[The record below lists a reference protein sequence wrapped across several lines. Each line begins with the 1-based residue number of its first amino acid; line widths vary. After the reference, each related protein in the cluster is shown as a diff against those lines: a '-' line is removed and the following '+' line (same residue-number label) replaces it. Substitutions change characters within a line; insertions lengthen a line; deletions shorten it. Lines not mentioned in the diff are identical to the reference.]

1 MPLRDFF
8 HKPLANECDWS
19 TLHGTWAHTIL
30 QRLNRAVLHAP
41 YAARSFVH
49 LGTQIEVDVSAV
61 RREGT
66 PSMFNGDHGGVATAA
81 PPRVYTPPAP
91 SLADAVAFTE
101 PDLFEVKIY
110 RGSGMWKVVA
120 AIGLVS
126 EANKDR
132 DEHRRT
138 FAVKCASYLQQGVS
152 VVVVDTVTNRT
163 ADVHNDLCDL
173 LGVSESL
180 RWRSPTGLQAVAYR
194 VVSSGTGETIRLDVW
209 PHSLAVGEP
218 LPTLPLWLAADL
230 AVPLELELTYADAC
244 ESLNIAE

>member
-8 HKPLANECDWS
+8 HRPLANECDWS
-19 TLHGTWAHTIL
+19 TFHGTWAHTIL
-30 QRLNRAVLHAP
+30 QRLNRAVLSEP

-66 PSMFNGDHGGVATAA
+66 PSLFNGNGGGVATA
-81 PPRVYTPPAP
+81 PPQVYTPPAP
-91 SLADAVAFTE
+91 PLSDEVTFTE
-101 PDLFEVKIY
+101 PDLFEVKVY
-110 RGSGMWKVVA
+110 RGSGMWKLVA
-120 AIGLVS
+120 AIELVS

-132 DEHRRT
+132 EESRRT
-138 FAVKCASYLQQGVS
+138 FAVKCGSYLQQGVS

-163 ADVHNDLCDL
+163 GELHNDLCEL
-173 LGVSESL
+173 LGVPGGI
-180 RWRSPTGLQAVAYR
+180 RWASPTGLQAVAYR
-194 VVSSGTGETIRLDVW
+194 IVGTGEHIRLDVW
-209 PHSLAVGEP
+209 PHALAVGEL
-218 LPTLPLWLAADL
+218 LPTLPLWLAPDL